1 MRSLYKD
8 KRGFLPALVGLPISI
23 MFALIIAVV
32 LIVAGALIF
41 LTVNKFVII
50 GGGLIA
56 LVLIFGFRGGFNRT
70 KAIFM
75 GSVIVL
81 GLVFILAS
89 GTLQN
94 VFGDEDVIYV
104 VDSGRFECSE
114 QSVEMVI
121 PVQADQGVIFTCGQ
135 NVLIDDCKVDVECG
149 DTSFLNSKCDG
160 AYRKNGGS
168 WVRYKLSEFEKRQI
182 TTLQPGQKIEFAR
195 SSIILGGL
203 SGGILIPSNE
213 DKTTIEYSYNP
224 YQLFTIERG
233 KKVPTNSNDCCLVNQ
248 NKITRTD
255 VSVGDYDCLN
265 KGDSRNYFL
274 NWERVYGFK
283 IYDYRG
289 DDVLCSTNTLYKII
303 EEPLADGTTRKIQG
317 NIIKSVDCC
326 PHQDNNCDLDF
337 EFLPVEEEREIEC
350 SIDSQ
355 CSNSGDPQF
364 TNSQTEA
371 IFERCE
377 SGECV
382 QKVLEIECN
391 SNAVCIDKFGD
402 NFVCSQALSTF
413 GKCIESKIGQ
423 SYCGDG
429 TCNVGESFGS
439 CPKDCS
445 EDTSCEWYQESYTKT
460 EKDYG
465 FAYWRAYTPGFDP
478 LETEVSGCKTAGW
491 VMWSI
496 IGAVVVILGSVAII
510 STRPKKAVRKAKR
523 GRK

>member
-121 PVQADQGVIFTCGQ
+121 PVQADDGFTFTCGDKSL
-135 NVLIDDCKVDVECG
+135 VDDCKIYGSCA
-149 DTSFLNSKCDG
+149 DTGFFNTPCSSLDKETDIF
-160 AYRKNGGS
+160 
-168 WVRYKLSEFEKRQI
+168 YKASSGQSGKLLKI
-182 TTLQPGQKIEFAR
+182 LAPGQKAHFVNAF
-195 SSIILGGL
+195 GGA
-203 SGGILIPSNE
+203 NE
-213 DKTTIEYSYNP
+213 DFFKIEYKYNP

-510 STRPKKAVRKAKR
+510 STRPKKAVRKARR